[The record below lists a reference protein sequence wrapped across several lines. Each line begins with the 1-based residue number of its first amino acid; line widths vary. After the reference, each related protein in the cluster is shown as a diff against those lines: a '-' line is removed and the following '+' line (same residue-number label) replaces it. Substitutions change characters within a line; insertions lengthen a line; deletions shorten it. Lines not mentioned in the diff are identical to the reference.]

1 MTIRLGYRFLLN
13 GLQNGLQNNLDWMQ
27 KSTSQD
33 FGTET
38 IGKLL
43 IKQAVPASIGI
54 LVMSLNILVDSF
66 FVGLWIVAQAIAAIN
81 VVLPVS
87 FFIAALG
94 MSIGIGGSSIISRA
108 LGAKEVPKAFKTFG
122 NQITMTLLLTVVL
135 VFFGLYYIDGIIPTF
150 GGKGT
155 IFEPAKIYYRI
166 VLYGVPFLALSM
178 MGNTVIRAE
187 GKPKF
192 AMYAMMI
199 PSVSNLVLDVLLI
212 NVMDLGMMGAAW
224 ATTGSY
230 VLCFSF
236 ILWFFLSKNSEMKI
250 SWPHFKLQKTIVS
263 EISNLGSVTLS
274 RQAIVSITYLLM
286 NTILYDF
293 GGETSVTSYAIVSR
307 MLMFALFPIFGITQ
321 GFVPIAGYNYGA
333 HNYERVKQT
342 IRIAITYSMAM
353 AFLIFVLLIG
363 FPELI
368 TRMFTTNPLV
378 IEKTPVAMRWVFA
391 ATPIIAVQ
399 LIGSAYFQAVGK
411 AIPALLLTLSRQGF
425 FFIPLIFIL
434 PLWYGELGVWMA
446 FPVSDV
452 LSTLVTA
459 FILYREVKTKLISKT

>member
-1 MTIRLGYRFLLN
+1 MN
-13 GLQNGLQNNLDWMQ
+13 PSASN
-27 KSTSQD
+27 S
-33 FGTET
+33 FGNES

-54 LVMSLNILVDSF
+54 LVMSLNILVDTI
-66 FVGLWIVAQAIAAIN
+66 FVGHWIGSQAIAAIN

-108 LGAKEVPKAFKTFG
+108 LGAHEKPKALKTFG
-122 NQITMTLLLTVVL
+122 NQITMTIVLTFML
-135 VFFGLYYIDGIIPTF
+135 VFFGLDYIDGIIPAF

-199 PSVSNLVLDVLLI
+199 PSITNLLLDVLLI

-230 VLCFSF
+230 VLCFVF
-236 ILWFFLSKNSEMKI
+236 IFWFFVSKNSEMKI
-250 SWPHFKLQKTIVS
+250 ALPHFKLQKSIVS

-274 RQAIVSITYLLM
+274 RQAVVSITYLLM
-286 NTILYDF
+286 NNILFDF

-307 MLMFALFPIFGITQ
+307 MLMFALFPVFGITQ

-333 HNYERVKQT
+333 ENYDRVKQT
-342 IRIAITYSMAM
+342 IRVAIIYAMVMAS
-353 AFLIFVLLIG
+353 LVFVLLIG

-368 TRMFTTNPLV
+368 TRMFTTDPLV
-378 IEKTPVAMRWVFA
+378 IEKTPTAMRWVFA
-391 ATPIIAVQ
+391 ATPIIAIQ
-399 LIGSAYFQAVGK
+399 LIGAAYFQAVGK

-434 PLWYGELGVWMA
+434 PLWYGELGVWIA
-446 FPVSDV
+446 FPVSDI

-459 FILYREVKTKLISKT
+459 YVLYREVSVKLISKT

>member
-1 MTIRLGYRFLLN
+1 
-13 GLQNGLQNNLDWMQ
+13 
-27 KSTSQD
+27 
-33 FGTET
+33 
-38 IGKLL
+38 
-43 IKQAVPASIGI
+43 
-54 LVMSLNILVDSF
+54 MSLNILVDTI
-66 FVGLWIVAQAIAAIN
+66 FVGHWIGSQAIAAIN

-108 LGAKEVPKAFKTFG
+108 LGAKQTSKALKTFG
-122 NQITMTLLLTVVL
+122 NQITMTIILTFTL
-135 VFFGLYYIDGIIPTF
+135 VFFGLYHIENIIPVF

-199 PSVSNLVLDVLLI
+199 PSITNLLLDVLLI
-212 NVMDLGMMGAAW
+212 NVMDFGMMGAAW

-230 VLCFSF
+230 ILCFVF
-236 ILWFFLSKNSEMKI
+236 ILWFFISKNSEMKI
-250 SWPHFKLQKTIVS
+250 SLPHFKLQRSIVA

-274 RQAIVSITYLLM
+274 RQAVVSVTYLLM
-286 NTILYDF
+286 NNILFDF

-333 HNYERVKQT
+333 KNYDRVKQT
-342 IRIAITYSMAM
+342 IRIAIIYAMVMAS
-353 AFLIFVLLIG
+353 LVFVLLIG

-368 TRMFTTNPLV
+368 TRMFTTDALV
-378 IEKTPVAMRWVFA
+378 IEKTPTAMRWVFA

-411 AIPALLLTLSRQGF
+411 SIPALLLTLSRQGF

-452 LSTLVTA
+452 LSTLLTA
-459 FILYREVKTKLISKT
+459 YILYRETSVKLISKT